1 MMNYSLRILLG
12 LIFFIFLCSPP
23 GLAQTGE
30 ELRREIESLKE
41 GQKTIQK
48 ELQDIKRLLGKK
60 QPPKELPFKEVVIDV
75 TNIPFKGSET
85 AEFAVIEVSDY
96 Q

>member
-1 MMNYSLRILLG
+1 MKLSEGGKKNCQTRSSRFVFIFSLITNRSKEGCSMMNYSLRILLG

-41 GQKTIQK
+41 GQKTI
-48 ELQDIKRLLGKK
+48 
-60 QPPKELPFKEVVIDV
+60 
-75 TNIPFKGSET
+75 
-85 AEFAVIEVSDY
+85 
-96 Q
+96 